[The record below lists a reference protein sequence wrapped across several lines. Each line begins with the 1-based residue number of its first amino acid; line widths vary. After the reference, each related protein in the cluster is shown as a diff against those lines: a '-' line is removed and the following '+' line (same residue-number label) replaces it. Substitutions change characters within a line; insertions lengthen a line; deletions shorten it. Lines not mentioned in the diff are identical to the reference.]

1 MRHAR
6 GRVLN
11 RIIEAFVIFV
21 AVVMLLLGAIFI
33 IAAGTQNIITGAVLM
48 VIAAVLLLF
57 TYRSQKIEASKPTLV
72 TQNFNVSMEGNGQTE
87 QKELKCRSC
96 GAPLSEKD
104 LKVAQGAVI
113 VSCPYCKTVTTLEES
128 PKW

>member
-1 MRHAR
+1 M
-6 GRVLN
+6 N

-21 AVVMLLLGAIFI
+21 AIVMLLLGAIFL
-33 IAAGTQNIITGAVLM
+33 IAAGTQNIITGVVLM

-57 TYRSQKIEASKPTLV
+57 AYRSQKIEASKPTLV
-72 TQNFNVSMEGNGQTE
+72 TQNFNVSMEGTGRTE

-96 GAPLSEKD
+96 GATLTDKD
-104 LKVAQGAVI
+104 LKVVDGGVMMT
-113 VSCPYCKTVTTLEES
+113 CPYCSTVSTFEES

>member
-1 MRHAR
+1 M
-6 GRVLN
+6 N
-11 RIIEAFVIFV
+11 RMIEAFVIFV
-21 AVVMLLLGAIFI
+21 AIVMLLLGAIFL

-57 TYRSQKIEASKPTLV
+57 TYRSQKMEASKPTLV
-72 TQNFNVSMEGNGQTE
+72 TQNFNVSMEGTGRTE

-96 GAPLSEKD
+96 GATLTDKD
-104 LKVAQGAVI
+104 LKVVDGGVMMT
-113 VSCPYCKTVTTLEES
+113 CPYCSTVSTFEES